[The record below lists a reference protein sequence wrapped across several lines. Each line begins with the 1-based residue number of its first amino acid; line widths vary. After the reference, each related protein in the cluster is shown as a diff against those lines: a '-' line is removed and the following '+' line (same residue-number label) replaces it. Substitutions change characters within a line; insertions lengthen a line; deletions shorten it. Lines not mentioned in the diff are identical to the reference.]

1 MKTIH
6 RICKRLDHR
15 IQVNCLHATAWQ
27 ASSTAVSQ
35 LWWICFCS
43 KASFYTNWWLINARA
58 TGISVPN
65 LSWVCFYSWYFYSVI
80 SPPLSSVFKIF
91 AVLII
96 MECNFPSC
104 LSPVAPSDGLCPCGL
119 NCKIFFSPHHLICI
133 FYLCPRLHVFT
144 NKFFFHKQKICFLFV
159 NRSSISPNYR
169 QGGFQQ
175 GEGSRT
181 WSNESVQKNKINYL
195 QHKVKLTPSAATLS
209 FFPQTN
215 VPHCKVAN

>member
-15 IQVNCLHATAWQ
+15 IQVNCLRATAWQ

-43 KASFYTNWWLINARA
+43 KASFNTNWWLINARA

-65 LSWVCFYSWYFYSVI
+65 LSWVCFYSWYFYSAI

-104 LSPVAPSDGLCPCGL
+104 LSPVAPSDWLCPCGL

-133 FYLCPRLHVFT
+133 LYLRPRLHVFT
-144 NKFFFHKQKICFLFV
+144 NKFFF
-159 NRSSISPNYR
+159 
-169 QGGFQQ
+169 
-175 GEGSRT
+175 
-181 WSNESVQKNKINYL
+181 
-195 QHKVKLTPSAATLS
+195 
-209 FFPQTN
+209 FPQTKKS
-215 VPHCKVAN
+215 VSSLLTDPVSHQITDKVDFSRGKGAGLGQMSQSKKNK